1 MNAESPRMQ
10 EELEKDEAVRVVA
23 ASAQRLFP
31 IVSQQ
36 QAREIAALILRD
48 LKAQE
53 IRLVRHQ
60 RHLTPDPL
68 YEASISG

>member
-1 MNAESPRMQ
+1 VNAESPRMH
-10 EELEKDEAVRVVA
+10 EELEKDEAVRIVA

-48 LKAQE
+48 LKAQD

-60 RHLTPDPL
+60 RHLHPDL
-68 YEASISG
+68 LRETSI